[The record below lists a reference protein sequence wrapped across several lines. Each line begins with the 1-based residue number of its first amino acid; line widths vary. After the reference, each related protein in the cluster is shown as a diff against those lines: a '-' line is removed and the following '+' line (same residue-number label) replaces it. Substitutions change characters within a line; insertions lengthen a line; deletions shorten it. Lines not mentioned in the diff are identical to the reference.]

1 MNLAIALLLVPS
13 PAQEWSA
20 HALPSVCEP
29 PATAH
34 GAEMLRRGT
43 HIALK
48 PEPQVISPSADAF
61 IAPSLLTQLITSEF
75 GRSNLTLIP
84 GSNPLLINADDETT
98 GLLRTVLS
106 DLDRAGEALNIQ
118 IEAVLSPD
126 LRGPQ
131 AEENNRRERRWI
143 ESCRSGDTL
152 NLGTRIELP
161 FVGGFSPEVA
171 TEAATADPLS
181 SSALTGETLHLTCS
195 RVRNGA
201 AVHIE
206 GLLDIA
212 YHTGTETFDPD
223 TPDLGMVQQPQ
234 IEFIQVAFS
243 GVASP
248 GAPVIVA
255 IKGASSPIGDRTLSI
270 TATTS
275 ADIDTRT
282 SGWNIRDLSF
292 INSQGHDLETAQP
305 GLWTERLPEHQ
316 HDTGLTPVTPGSLSG
331 LLTKASSLNSEQR
344 RVQATAQLLLIPA
357 SNREGV
363 NRADRLTGALES
375 ELLRTHTL
383 TLTHDGLSVTATTTQ
398 GRALRIIHGSER
410 PYLVGYMSEI
420 ATNSWA
426 PTPRSEVAFEG
437 ICINGSL
444 RGDELHTDWWSAE
457 TRDIQTVEE
466 DFAHSGAM
474 QQLTRAFTSG
484 AAHIKVG
491 EEAST
496 TLQSSQMK
504 LSFE

>member
-13 PAQEWSA
+13 PPQEWSA
-20 HALPSVCEP
+20 HTLPSVCER
-29 PATAH
+29 PAIAH
-34 GAEMLRRGT
+34 GAQMLRSGT

-48 PEPQVISPSADAF
+48 PEPQATSPSADAL
-61 IAPSLLTQLITSEF
+61 IAPSLLTQLITGEF

-84 GSNPLLINADDETT
+84 GSNPLLINADAETT
-98 GLLRTVLS
+98 ALLRTVLS
-106 DLDRAGEALNIQ
+106 DLDRAAEALNIQ
-118 IEAVLSPD
+118 VEAVLSAD
-126 LRGPQ
+126 LSETQREGADRG
-131 AEENNRRERRWI
+131 ERRWVQ
-143 ESCRSGDTL
+143 SCRSGDTL

-171 TEAATADPLS
+171 TEAATADPLA
-181 SSALTGETLHLTCS
+181 SSALTGETLHLTCH
-195 RVRNGA
+195 RVLNGA

-212 YHTGTETFDPD
+212 YHTGTQTFDPD

-243 GVASP
+243 GVARP
-248 GAPVIVA
+248 GAPVIVQV
-255 IKGASSPIGDRTLSI
+255 KGASSPIGDRTLSI
-270 TATTS
+270 S
-275 ADIDTRT
+275 AAAAPDLDART
-282 SGWNIRDLSF
+282 SGWNLRDLAF
-292 INSQGHDLETAQP
+292 ISSQGHGLETAQP
-305 GLWTERLPEHQ
+305 GLWSERLPDHQ
-316 HDTGLTPVTPGSLSG
+316 HNTGLTPVTPGSLSG
-331 LLTKASSLNSEQR
+331 LLTKSSSLGTEQR
-344 RVQATAQLLLIPA
+344 RVQATARLLLIPA
-357 SNREGV
+357 SNTEGV
-363 NRADRLTGALES
+363 NRADKLIGALES
-375 ELLRTHTL
+375 ELLRSHAL

-457 TRDIQTVEE
+457 TRETQIVEE
-466 DFAHSGAM
+466 DFAHSGAI

-484 AAHIKVG
+484 SAHIKGG
-491 EEAST
+491 EEI
-496 TLQSSQMK
+496 SSMLFSSPMR